1 MLSRWLYTG
10 LVALVGVERLVE
22 LALSRRHARR
32 AFEKGGIEVGRAHFR
47 WMALLHAGLLAA
59 CVAEVWLLR
68 RRFVLELAAPML
80 ALALLAQALRY
91 WVIATLGW
99 RWNVRVIIVPGEPG
113 VTSGPYRFMR
123 HPNYLAVIVEGLALP
138 LVHGAYLAAAAF
150 TLLDALMLRVRI
162 RVEER
167 ALAEHCDYD
176 RCLGDK
182 PRLGLTFG
190 SRT

>member
-10 LVALVGVERLVE
+10 LVGLVGVERLVE

-32 AFEKGGIEVGRAHFR
+32 AFERGGIEVGRAHFR

-59 CVAEVWLLR
+59 CIAEVWLLG
-68 RRFVLELAAPML
+68 RRFVPELAAPML
-80 ALALLAQALRY
+80 ALTLLAQGLRY

-99 RWNVRVIIVPGEPG
+99 RWNVRVIVVPGEPV
-113 VTSGPYRFMR
+113 VTGGPYRFMR
-123 HPNYLAVIVEGLALP
+123 HPNYLAVVVEGLALP
-138 LVHGAYLAAAAF
+138 LVHGAYLTAATF
-150 TLLDALMLRVRI
+150 TLLDALVLRVRI

-167 ALAEHCDYD
+167 ALAEHC
-176 RCLGDK
+176 GH
-182 PRLGLTFG
+182 GLAFG